1 MMCSASG
8 TYSFPSAF
16 MKSYWVSTSQKMTRA
31 MRRTPAEWKAPGNLS
46 AAVAECQPP
55 RSEGPPLRLR
65 ERAVAQ
71 ARLDPALEVPGG
83 RDTRGGQGGQ
93 ERGRQ
98 ALVRQLVEHR
108 AAVRVDPRGHLG
120 AVVGPSEA
128 DRQDHFGAQRDRPV
142 GVFNCGS
149 ERGGVLG
156 EDGGGLD
163 QPDRVAPA
171 GDRRVG
177 AARGRERAVP
187 RRGAGPAGGQK
198 GEGLEGA
205 GREPANRG

>member
-31 MRRTPAEWKAPGNLS
+31 MRRAPAEGQAPGNLS

-55 RSEGPPLRLR
+55 RSEGPPLRLG
-65 ERAVAQ
+65 ERAVAR
-71 ARLDPALEVPGG
+71 ARLDPALEVAGG
-83 RDTRGGQGGQ
+83 RGARGGQGGG

-98 ALVRQLVEHR
+98 ALLRQLVEHR

-128 DRQDHFGAQRDRPV
+128 DRQDHFGAQRDRPI
-142 GVFNCGS
+142 GIRDRIG

-156 EDGGGLD
+156 EDGGGL
-163 QPDRVAPA
+163 
-171 GDRRVG
+171 
-177 AARGRERAVP
+177 
-187 RRGAGPAGGQK
+187 
-198 GEGLEGA
+198 
-205 GREPANRG
+205 